1 MAAALERLTDNL
13 SELSKTD
20 CKKCKS
26 KYDFIKLKIMP

>member
-13 SELSKTD
+13 SELSKND

-26 KYDFIKLKIMP
+26 NMTLLN